1 MRRPAHDRGIH
12 LPQPAPPAPAWLR
25 RARRIKQIADASMSL
40 PDQRLAFI
48 GIGKIG
54 LPIAARLAKAGYDV
68 TAFDRNAERLDEA
81 RGLGIVAATSA
92 TEAVRDQAAVVSS
105 LPDDT
110 ALRAAMLGDGGLIA
124 AMTPGTILI
133 ETSTVG
139 VEASNAVATA
149 AEPRAIAYLR
159 TPVSGNASIA
169 HTGELTCFVSGPKEA
184 FARVTPLLASFTR
197 AQTYLGSAEEARYA
211 KLAVNLMIATTAAMM
226 AESLALARKGGIAWP
241 DILQVLHDSAV
252 ASPMVKYK
260 TAPLLARDFA
270 ATFSCAQMAKD
281 LDLIL
286 GAGHAVGVPLQLA
299 AQVRETYVA
308 LIAQGDA
315 ETDFLATVR
324 HVERLSGLGEPV

>member
-1 MRRPAHDRGIH
+1 
-12 LPQPAPPAPAWLR
+12 
-25 RARRIKQIADASMSL
+25 MSF
-40 PDQRLAFI
+40 PDKRLAFI

-68 TAFDRNAERLDEA
+68 TAFDPNAARLDEA
-81 RGLGIVAATSA
+81 RALGMAAASSA
-92 TEAVRDQAAVVSS
+92 TEAVRDHAVVISS
-105 LPDDT
+105 LPDDA
-110 ALRAAMLGDGGLIA
+110 ALRAAMLGSNGLIA
-124 AMTPGTILI
+124 AMATGAILI

-139 VEASNAVATA
+139 VDASSEVDAATA
-149 AEPRAIAYLR
+149 ARDVAYLR
-159 TPVSGNASIA
+159 TPISGNASIA
-169 HTGELTCFVSGPKEA
+169 HTGELTCFVSGPKAA
-184 FARVTPLLASFTR
+184 FARITPLLASFTR
-197 AQTYLGSAEEARYA
+197 AQTYLGAAEEARYA

-299 AQVRETYVA
+299 AQVRETYAA

-315 ETDFLATVR
+315 ATDFLATVR
-324 HVERLSGLGEPV
+324 HVERLSGLGEPL